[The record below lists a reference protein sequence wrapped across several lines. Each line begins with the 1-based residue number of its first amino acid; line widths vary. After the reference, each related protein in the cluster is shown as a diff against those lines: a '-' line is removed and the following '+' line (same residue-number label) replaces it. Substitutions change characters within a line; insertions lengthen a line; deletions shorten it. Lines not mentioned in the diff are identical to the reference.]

1 MNRLH
6 IYMYALVALSN
17 SLCIKRMTVARKQVA
32 KSNHLAAICLP
43 MICLSIHPSSINFY
57 GFARAAVTQTEW
69 LHNRNA
75 LSHSSWGQRSEI
87 KVWAGLAP
95 SEAGK
100 ENLFLTPGFWR
111 LAGGLWRPLAC
122 RHITLAPAFVARWL
136 YQRVLLCPG
145 SPVL

>member
-1 MNRLH
+1 
-6 IYMYALVALSN
+6 
-17 SLCIKRMTVARKQVA
+17 MTVARKQVA

-69 LHNRNA
+69 LRNRNA

-95 SEAGK
+95 SESGK
-100 ENLFLTPGFWR
+100 ENLFLTPR
-111 LAGGLWRPLAC
+111 LLAAGGWALAALGLQTHHPGPC
-122 RHITLAPAFVARWL
+122 LRRQVALSACAPVSWFPCVIRTQAD
-136 YQRVLLCPG
+136 
-145 SPVL
+145 